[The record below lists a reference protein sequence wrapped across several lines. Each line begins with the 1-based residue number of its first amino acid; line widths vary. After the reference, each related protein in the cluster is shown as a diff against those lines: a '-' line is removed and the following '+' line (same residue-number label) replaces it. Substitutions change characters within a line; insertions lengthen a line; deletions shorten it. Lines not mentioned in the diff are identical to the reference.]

1 MAEIGIKRT
10 VAKGFD
16 EVLARVPE
24 VLKAEGFGVLTRID
38 VKATLKEKI
47 GVDFRRYEILGACN
61 PKYAHQALTM
71 NPSIGALLPC
81 SVAVWEEEGGKVT
94 VNAVDPMQTI
104 AAADPKLQPIAA
116 EVRTKLAHQA
126 LSAQLGIGVMLPCN
140 VTVYEGDDGRTV
152 VTAVDP
158 LQTVAAADPAL
169 KPIADQVRERLARV
183 LEKV

>member
-1 MAEIGIKRT
+1 MADIGIRKT
-10 VAKGFD
+10 VDARYD
-16 EVLARVPE
+16 DVLARIPG
-24 VLKAEGFGVLTRID
+24 LLQAEGFGVLTRID
-38 VKATLKEKI
+38 VKQTLKEKI
-47 GVDFRRYEILGACN
+47 GVDFRRYQILGACN
-61 PKYAHQALTM
+61 P
-71 NPSIGALLPC
+71 
-81 SVAVWEEEGGKVT
+81 
-94 VNAVDPMQTI
+94 
-104 AAADPKLQPIAA
+104 
-116 EVRTKLAHQA
+116 KLAHQA